1 MSFCS
6 ESRSLDNN
14 NKPIANEENQLVTAA
29 TDSRFLKHRPPR
41 KISRKDH
48 ISVVWLTVVHL
59 LKWDGLVQ
67 IVGEK
72 YYWDNSLLITFF
84 ELSYQIS

>member
-1 MSFCS
+1 M
-6 ESRSLDNN
+6 
-14 NKPIANEENQLVTAA
+14 
-29 TDSRFLKHRPPR
+29 
-41 KISRKDH
+41 
-48 ISVVWLTVVHL
+48 VWLIVVHL